1 MVMTTRLT
9 LLQERAAADNTM
21 NEHGRPDQRMQS
33 LLLRVA
39 LWGWHLAGDAEGGW
53 RGDLGT
59 AVPSPLHPLQKLAEG
74 FLCPPPSGLVQAD
87 SLEQPELFFAGL
99 LPGEGEVASG
109 VFPGLCEEQMTGLEA
124 SGKVLR
130 TTRS

>member
-1 MVMTTRLT
+1 MS
-9 LLQERAAADNTM
+9 
-21 NEHGRPDQRMQS
+21 EHGWSDQWMQS
-33 LLLRVA
+33 LLFRVA
-39 LWGWHLAGDAEGGW
+39 LWGWHLAGDNGGGW

-59 AVPSPLHPLQKLAEG
+59 AVPSSPHPLQNLAEG
-74 FLCPPPSGLVQAD
+74 FLCPPPSGLVQAG

-99 LPGEGEVASG
+99 LPGVGEVASG